1 MRCFH
6 TEEMEAIGCTAKGVH
21 IDDKV
26 FELAVAL
33 TPYVQAID
41 VLGEGN
47 GEIIV
52 PIRGRALDTIRLEIQ
67 SKLKKLIRFSPKKS

>member
-1 MRCFH
+1 MQCYH
-6 TEEMEAIGCTAKGVH
+6 TGEMEAIGNPAKGVH

-26 FELAVAL
+26 FELALAL
-33 TPYVQAID
+33 MPYVQAVE

-47 GEIIV
+47 GDIIV

-67 SKLKKLIRFSPKKS
+67 SKLKKLIRFSLKKS